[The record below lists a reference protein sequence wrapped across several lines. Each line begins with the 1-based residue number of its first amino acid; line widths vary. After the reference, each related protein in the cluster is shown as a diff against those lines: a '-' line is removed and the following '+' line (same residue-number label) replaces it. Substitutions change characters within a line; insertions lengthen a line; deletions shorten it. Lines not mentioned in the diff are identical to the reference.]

1 MPRVCPIQFKMAAM
15 EEQCEEAVSSVQD
28 HHNHGDAANI
38 YDYMAYDILATAKI
52 ALSDSLATVKE
63 TI

>member
-1 MPRVCPIQFKMAAM
+1 MAAM